1 MSEGVRRAQAGDES
15 AFEALYREHVGR
27 VYAICLRMSA
37 DARRAEELTQD
48 AFVRAWERLGSFRGE
63 SAFSSW
69 LYRIAVNVV
78 LGARRAEGR
87 RAHRQRAA
95 AELSAATER
104 EGHAA
109 AERNPGTRLDLERA
123 IAELPPGAR
132 TIFVLHDVEGYRHE
146 EIARLTGLAPG
157 TSKAQLH
164 RARRLLRE
172 ALDL

>member
-1 MSEGVRRAQAGDES
+1 MSDGVRRAQAGDES
-15 AFEALYREHVGR
+15 AFEALYREHAGR

-87 RAHRQRAA
+87 RARRQQRAA
-95 AELSAATER
+95 E
-104 EGHAA
+104 
-109 AERNPGTRLDLERA
+109 
-123 IAELPPGAR
+123 
-132 TIFVLHDVEGYRHE
+132 
-146 EIARLTGLAPG
+146 
-157 TSKAQLH
+157 
-164 RARRLLRE
+164 
-172 ALDL
+172 